1 MAPFSKRRKTI
12 FLDMQIMLIFILKL
26 QLYLRALQGYIHLW
40 MVNRTIIG
48 LEHSMINIIDK
59 NRYIKSMRKV
69 VFRNMEV
76 SS

>member
-1 MAPFSKRRKTI
+1 
-12 FLDMQIMLIFILKL
+12 ML
-26 QLYLRALQGYIHLW
+26 
-40 MVNRTIIG
+40 NRTIIG
-48 LEHSMINIIDK
+48 LEHSRINIIDK